1 MGMVADGGEEMTMFY
16 LYKAVYVF
24 LWRWF
29 YGLHFHDRLARI
41 VEGRA
46 TLQAEASAA
55 TTPPSL

>member
-1 MGMVADGGEEMTMFY
+1 MFY